1 VLVFQNIKSSS
12 QNVFGKILST
22 RNDQYKGEGINTEA
36 HHTYQDIDY
45 GTTKNLNKL

>member
-22 RNDQYKGEGINTEA
+22 RNDQYKGEG

>member
-22 RNDQYKGEGINTEA
+22 RNDQYKGEGINTEG